1 MLGFM
6 VMSGSY
12 SVAPTILQ
20 RQTTNKTAFFHER
33 FQVILRLGKRPL
45 FEKAAQKVFANLGF
59 RRRNQH
65 GPVKNFA
72 FFSKKKPSL
81 PRQLNP
87 QP

>member
-45 FEKAAQKVFANLGF
+45 FEKAAQKVW
-59 RRRNQH
+59 
-65 GPVKNFA
+65 
-72 FFSKKKPSL
+72 
-81 PRQLNP
+81 
-87 QP
+87 